1 MAKKSFRTA
10 SQPSEN
16 IAPDWARLLLARREK
31 LGLSREALALAAGV
45 SASLI
50 AKLERGTHDIRD
62 MSVGRLQALLR
73 ALHLPSLDLLLGGS
87 EGGDF
92 PSTPGLTPL
101 PYYPALAPACGGE
114 EAPGRSH
121 LDTRLLPTRP
131 GYAGFFLA
139 TLEGDALC
147 SEDLPLA
154 EGSLL
159 VVERKPARE
168 RGMVLLGLVVAS
180 PLGEHLVAS
189 PLGEHLEETRR
200 PLLYRLPPAPR
211 LVRPVGGVGTVYW
224 LLPDGSLQLPAG
236 KKTPIYPLA
245 VGVVHGEFRLI

>member
-1 MAKKSFRTA
+1 MQYNIPMAKKSFRTA
-10 SQPSEN
+10 SQPSESLS
-16 IAPDWARLLLARREK
+16 PDWARLLLARREK

-45 SASLI
+45 SPSLI

-87 EGGDF
+87 EVGDF

-101 PYYPALAPACGGE
+101 PYYPALAPACVGE

-121 LDTRLLPTRP
+121 FDTRLLPTRP

-139 TLEGDALC
+139 TLEGDALR

-168 RGMVLLGLVVAS
+168 RGMVLLGLV
-180 PLGEHLVAS
+180 
-189 PLGEHLEETRR
+189 EETRR
-200 PLLYRLPPAPR
+200 PLLYRLSSEPR

-236 KKTPIYPLA
+236 KKTLMYPLA
-245 VGVVHGEFRLI
+245 VGVVYGEFRQL

>member
-1 MAKKSFRTA
+1 MQYNIPMAKKSFRTA

-16 IAPDWARLLLARREK
+16 IAPYWARLLLARREK
-31 LGLSREALALAAGV
+31 LGLSREALALAAGI
-45 SASLI
+45 SPSLI

-101 PYYPALAPACGGE
+101 PYYPALAPACVGE

-139 TLEGDALC
+139 TLEGNALC

-168 RGMVLLGLVVAS
+168 RGMVLLGLV
-180 PLGEHLVAS
+180 
-189 PLGEHLEETRR
+189 EETRR

-236 KKTPIYPLA
+236 KKTPMYPLA
-245 VGVVHGEFRLI
+245 VGVVHGEFRQV

>member
-1 MAKKSFRTA
+1 MQYNIPMAKKSFRTA
-10 SQPSEN
+10 SQPSESLS
-16 IAPDWARLLLARREK
+16 PDWARLLLARREK

-50 AKLERGTHDIRD
+50 AKLERGAHDIRD

-87 EGGDF
+87 EVGDF

-101 PYYPALAPACGGE
+101 PYYPALAPACVGE

-121 LDTRLLPTRP
+121 FDTRLLPTRP
-131 GYAGFFLA
+131 GYASFFLA
-139 TLEGDALC
+139 TLEREALR

-154 EGSLL
+154 EGGVL

-168 RGMVLLGLVVAS
+168 RGIALLGFV
-180 PLGEHLVAS
+180 
-189 PLGEHLEETRR
+189 EEIRQ
-200 PLLYRLPPAPR
+200 PLLYRLPPEPR
-211 LVRPVGGVGTVYW
+211 LVRPVSGMGAVYW
-224 LLPDGSLQLPAG
+224 LLPDGSLQPPSG
-236 KKTPIYPLA
+236 KKAVMYPVP
-245 VGVVHGEFRLI
+245 VGVIHGEFRHV

>member
-1 MAKKSFRTA
+1 MQYNIPMAKKSFRTA
-10 SQPSEN
+10 SQPSES

-45 SASLI
+45 SPSLI

-101 PYYPALAPACGGE
+101 PYYPALAPACVGE
-114 EAPGRSH
+114 EAPIKSH
-121 LDTRLLPTRP
+121 LDARLLPTRP

-168 RGMVLLGLVVAS
+168 RGMVLLGLV
-180 PLGEHLVAS
+180 
-189 PLGEHLEETRR
+189 EETRR
-200 PLLYRLPPAPR
+200 PLLYRLPSEPR
-211 LVRPVGGVGTVYW
+211 LVRPVGGVGMVYW

-236 KKTPIYPLA
+236 KKTPMYPLA
-245 VGVVHGEFRLI
+245 VGVVYGEFRQL

>member
-1 MAKKSFRTA
+1 MQYNILMAKKSFRTA
-10 SQPSEN
+10 SQPSESLS
-16 IAPDWARLLLARREK
+16 PDWARLLLARREK

-45 SASLI
+45 SPSLI

-87 EGGDF
+87 EVGDF

-101 PYYPALAPACGGE
+101 PYYPALAPACVGE

-121 LDTRLLPTRP
+121 FDTRLLPTRP

-139 TLEGDALC
+139 TLEGDALR

-168 RGMVLLGLVVAS
+168 RGMVLLGLV
-180 PLGEHLVAS
+180 
-189 PLGEHLEETRR
+189 EETRR
-200 PLLYRLPPAPR
+200 PLLYRLSSEPR

-236 KKTPIYPLA
+236 KKTPMYPLA
-245 VGVVHGEFRLI
+245 VGVVYGEFRQL

>member
-1 MAKKSFRTA
+1 MQYNIPMAKKSFRTA
-10 SQPSEN
+10 SQPSES

-45 SASLI
+45 SPSLI

-87 EGGDF
+87 EVGDF

-101 PYYPALAPACGGE
+101 PYYPALAPACVGE

-121 LDTRLLPTRP
+121 FDTRLLPTRP

-139 TLEGDALC
+139 TLEGDALR

-168 RGMVLLGLVVAS
+168 RGMVLLGLV
-180 PLGEHLVAS
+180 
-189 PLGEHLEETRR
+189 EESRR
-200 PLLYRLPPAPR
+200 PLLYRLSSEPR

-236 KKTPIYPLA
+236 KKTPMYPLA
-245 VGVVHGEFRLI
+245 VGVVYGEFRQL

>member
-16 IAPDWARLLLARREK
+16 IAPDWARLLVARREK
-31 LGLSREALALAAGV
+31 LGLSREALALAAGI
-45 SASLI
+45 SPSLI

-101 PYYPALAPACGGE
+101 PYYPALAPACVGE

-180 PLGEHLVAS
+180 PLGEHLK
-189 PLGEHLEETRR
+189 ETRR
-200 PLLYRLPPAPR
+200 PLLYRLPSEPR

-236 KKTPIYPLA
+236 KKTPMYPLA
-245 VGVVHGEFRLI
+245 VGVVYGEFRQL

>member
-10 SQPSEN
+10 SQPSESLS
-16 IAPDWARLLLARREK
+16 PDWARLLLARREK

-45 SASLI
+45 SPSLI
-50 AKLERGTHDIRD
+50 AKLERGAHDIRD

-87 EGGDF
+87 EVGDF

-101 PYYPALAPACGGE
+101 PYYPALAPACVGE

-121 LDTRLLPTRP
+121 FDTRLLPTRP

-180 PLGEHLVAS
+180 PLGEHL
-189 PLGEHLEETRR
+189 EETRR
-200 PLLYRLPPAPR
+200 PLLYRLSSEPR

-224 LLPDGSLQLPAG
+224 LLPDGSLQWPAG
-236 KKTPIYPLA
+236 KKAPLYPLA
-245 VGVVHGEFRLI
+245 VGVVHGEFRQM

>member
-1 MAKKSFRTA
+1 MQYNIPMAKKSFRTA

-16 IAPDWARLLLARREK
+16 IAPDWARLLVARREK
-31 LGLSREALALAAGV
+31 LGLSREALALAAGI
-45 SASLI
+45 SPSLI

-101 PYYPALAPACGGE
+101 PYYPALAPACVGE

-168 RGMVLLGLVVAS
+168 RGMVLLGLV
-180 PLGEHLVAS
+180 
-189 PLGEHLEETRR
+189 EETRR
-200 PLLYRLPPAPR
+200 PLLYRLPSEPC

-236 KKTPIYPLA
+236 KKTPMYPLA
-245 VGVVHGEFRLI
+245 VGVVYGEFRQL

>member
-1 MAKKSFRTA
+1 MQYNIPMAKKSFRTA
-10 SQPSEN
+10 SLPSDSLT
-16 IAPDWARLLLARREK
+16 PDWARLLVARREK

-45 SASLI
+45 SPSLI
-50 AKLERGTHDIRD
+50 AKLERGAHDIRD

-87 EGGDF
+87 EVGDF

-101 PYYPALAPACGGE
+101 PYYPALAPACVGE

-121 LDTRLLPTRP
+121 FDTRLLPTRP

-139 TLEGDALC
+139 TLEGDALR

-168 RGMVLLGLVVAS
+168 RGMVLLGLV
-180 PLGEHLVAS
+180 
-189 PLGEHLEETRR
+189 EETRR
-200 PLLYRLPPAPR
+200 PLLYRLSSEPR

-236 KKTPIYPLA
+236 KKTPMYPLA
-245 VGVVHGEFRLI
+245 VGVVYGEFRQL